1 MDRFKAT
8 KRASV
13 LGIIGN
19 LFLAIIK
26 GIIAVI
32 SNSQSLLADAFN
44 STGDILSS
52 LMTYIGNRISSK
64 KADDDHNLGHGKAEY
79 IFSMSISISMILVSA
94 KLLYDSVL
102 TLILGSELQFSWF
115 LIVVCIVTIITK
127 LCLYF
132 YTKNAFK
139 KYLHLLH

>member
-32 SNSQSLLADAFN
+32 SNS
-44 STGDILSS
+44 
-52 LMTYIGNRISSK
+52 
-64 KADDDHNLGHGKAEY
+64 
-79 IFSMSISISMILVSA
+79 
-94 KLLYDSVL
+94 
-102 TLILGSELQFSWF
+102 
-115 LIVVCIVTIITK
+115 
-127 LCLYF
+127 
-132 YTKNAFK
+132 
-139 KYLHLLH
+139 